1 MAAVTEDGPW
11 CACATIKVRYVDPR
25 PAADGSPTV
34 QAVAAALLGDVSALA
49 DDMLEH
55 LAHHIPEIT
64 ADPELRG
71 LTLGSCSSNLEAV
84 LSMVRHGIDATA
96 AEAPVT
102 ALEHARAMASRGHSL
117 DVMLRFYRLG
127 HQYFTGRFAEA
138 LTAQVP
144 DPAESL
150 RLFLEVEKFGFQYI
164 DRISTS
170 VSSEYVAELD
180 RRQSRDRAERSDVVR
195 ALLADERVDLRNAET
210 VLGHRLT
217 GGQLGFVCWT
227 ADNGVDLPA
236 VAQRFAK
243 ALGTDHPL
251 VIPAGARCL
260 WGWVAA
266 SLDSSTDLPPPPSSV
281 DLDVHIA
288 VGAVHP
294 GPAGFRTSHRQAMRA
309 RRVAE
314 LGGWTARVT
323 YFSDIALVDLMT
335 QDLDGAREFVHD
347 ELGDLAHDD
356 AKTEAERSALLA
368 FLTAQGSLKAAA
380 ETLGVHR
387 NTVLQR
393 VRRAEERIGGPVAA
407 RRAQVYAALHL
418 CDVLGASALR
428 PT

>member
-1 MAAVTEDGPW
+1 MAAVTEDVPW
-11 CACATIKVRYVDPR
+11 CACATTKVRYVDPR

-55 LAHHIPEIT
+55 LAHHIPEIA

-138 LTAQVP
+138 LTTQVP

-150 RLFLEVEKFGFQYI
+150 RLFLEVERFGFQYI

-180 RRQSRDRAERSDVVR
+180 RRQNRDRAERSDVVR

-236 VAQRFAK
+236 AVRRFAK
-243 ALGTDHPL
+243 ALGADHPL
-251 VIPAGARCL
+251 VIPAGPRCL
-260 WGWVAA
+260 WAWVTRP
-266 SLDSSTDLPPPPSSV
+266 LDAPAQLRVTASSV
-281 DLDVHIA
+281 GQNVHIA
-288 VGAVHP
+288 VGAVHQ
-294 GPAGFRTSHRQAMRA
+294 GPPGFRTSHRQALRA
-309 RRVAE
+309 QRVAE
-314 LGGWTARVT
+314 LAEQTAPIT
-323 YFSDIALVDLMT
+323 YFGDISLVDLMT
-335 QDLDGAREFVHD
+335 QDLDGARDFVHG
-347 ELGDLAHDD
+347 ELGDLARDD
-356 AKTEAERSALLA
+356 AKSQAERSALLA
-368 FLTAQGSLKAAA
+368 FLTAQGSLKTAADA
-380 ETLGVHR
+380 LGVHR

-393 VRRAEERIGGPVAA
+393 VRPAQAPRRRPGAPPPHPFPAGP
-407 RRAQVYAALHL
+407 
-418 CDVLGASALR
+418 
-428 PT
+428 